1 MKTFVKVILW
11 ILGFFLVFQVLM
23 RIFRKTIHFPA
34 PAFMGKFLDSKWRRT
49 VQPPQQIIQRSG
61 FQPGMKVLE
70 VGCGSGCYTTF
81 VARAVGGN
89 GEVYALDIQPG
100 MLEQLQKKL
109 AQPEYSDIQNIH
121 LVEHSAYELPFEDE
135 TFDIV
140 YFITVLQE
148 IPDAVQALR
157 EARRVLKQG
166 GIAAVTEML
175 PDPDYVPASITA
187 RMGEKAGLTL
197 DQSLGNLWTYT
208 VRLKK

>member
-1 MKTFVKVILW
+1 MKTFMKVIMW
-11 ILGFFLVFQVLM
+11 IFGFFLVYQVLL

-34 PAFMGKFLDSKWRRT
+34 PAFIGKFLDSKWRRM

-61 FQPGMKVLE
+61 FRPGMKVLE

-81 VARAVGGN
+81 VARAVGGD
-89 GEVYALDIQPG
+89 GEVYALDIQSE
-100 MLEQLQKKL
+100 MLEQLRKKL
-109 AQPEYSDIQNIH
+109 SHPEFSDIQNIH
-121 LVEHSAYELPFEDE
+121 LVEHSAYDLPFENE

-148 IPDAVQALR
+148 IPDAIQALR
-157 EARRVLKQG
+157 EAKRVLKQG
-166 GIAAVTEML
+166 GFVAVTELL
-175 PDPDYVPASITA
+175 PDPDYVPAFITA
-187 RMGEKAGLTL
+187 RMGEKAGLSL

>member
-1 MKTFVKVILW
+1 MKTFVNVILW
-11 ILGFFLVFQVLM
+11 IFGFLLVFQVLI

-34 PAFMGKFLDSKWRRT
+34 PAFIGKFLDSKWRRT

-81 VARAVGGN
+81 VARAVG
-89 GEVYALDIQPG
+89 EVYALDIQPE
-100 MLEQLQKKL
+100 MLEQLRKKL
-109 AQPEYSDIQNIH
+109 SRPEFSDIQNVH
-121 LVEHSAYELPFEDE
+121 LIEHSAYDLPFEDE
-135 TFDIV
+135 SFDIV

-148 IPDAVQALR
+148 IPDAIQALR
-157 EARRVLKQG
+157 EARRVLKQA
-166 GIAAVTEML
+166 GIVTVTELL

-187 RMGEKAGLTL
+187 RMGERAGLTF

>member
-1 MKTFVKVILW
+1 MKIFAQIILW
-11 ILGFFLVFQVLM
+11 ILSIFIIFQILI

-49 VQPPQQIIQRSG
+49 VQPPEQIIQRSG
-61 FQPGMKVLE
+61 FRPGMKVLE

-81 VARAVGGN
+81 VARAVGGD

-100 MLEQLQKKL
+100 MLEQLRKKL
-109 AQPEYSDIQNIH
+109 SRPEFSDIKNIH
-121 LVEHSAYELPFEDE
+121 LVEHSAYDLPFENE

-148 IPDAVQALR
+148 IPDAIQALK
-157 EARRVLKQG
+157 EARRVLKKG
-166 GIAAVTEML
+166 GVAAVTEML
-175 PDPDYVPASITA
+175 PDPDYVPASFTA
-187 RMGEKAGLTL
+187 RMGEKAGLIL
-197 DQSLGNLWTYT
+197 DQSPGNLWTYT